1 MKKIFPIS
9 IIQHTT
15 EYYQSKISVR
25 SKTIYLA
32 GIFLVFSILI
42 SLPLIKLDVA
52 VQARGTFQTSLFR
65 NEVISLVGGRLDNVH
80 MRENMSVRK
89 GDILATIK
97 TEAVEF
103 EIKNIAERKN
113 QINGF
118 ISDLEKLIL
127 LLNSSVNFTVNSLT
141 SQIYQAGFFEFQGN
155 LSKYQAVLDKLTR
168 DYERA
173 LWLFESRTIAFSE
186 YDEVKLK
193 YDQAKSNLEIY
204 QKSSIS
210 KWELELVE
218 NQKEMISLNNQLILL
233 NDRLDQFKI
242 IAGVTGTL
250 MNIPHLG
257 SGDFIYPNQKLG
269 EISPDS
275 MLIAIASLS
284 PSDIAFVEKGQKVF
298 FQVDAFN
305 YNQWGLLEGTVWEI
319 SDDLSMISDREV
331 AFKVICR
338 LDKDRLRLKN
348 GIEGKIRKGM
358 TFNGRFVIAKRS
370 LFQLLH
376 DKVDDWL
383 NPLVS

>member
-97 TEAVEF
+97 MEAVEF
-103 EIKNIAERKN
+103 EIENIAERKN

-127 LLNSSVNFTVNSLT
+127 LLDSSVNFTVNSLT

>member
-127 LLNSSVNFTVNSLT
+127 LLDSSVNFTVNSLT

>member
-1 MKKIFPIS
+1 MPVK
-9 IIQHTT
+9 
-15 EYYQSKISVR
+15 R
-25 SKTIYLA
+25 
-32 GIFLVFSILI
+32 
-42 SLPLIKLDVA
+42 
-52 VQARGTFQTSLFR
+52 
-65 NEVISLVGGRLDNVH
+65 
-80 MRENMSVRK
+80 

-97 TEAVEF
+97 TETVDF
-103 EIKNIAERKN
+103 EIKNISERKI

-118 ISDLEKLIL
+118 ISDLEKLISL
-127 LLNSSVNFTVNSLT
+127 LDSSAHFSVNSLT

-155 LSKYQAVLDKLTR
+155 VSKYQAALDKQAR
-168 DYERA
+168 DYKRA
-173 LWLFESRTIAFSE
+173 LGLFESGTIAFSE
-186 YDEVKLK
+186 YDDVKLK
-193 YDQAKSNLEIY
+193 YDQAKSSLEIY

-218 NQKEMISLNNQLILL
+218 NQKEMLNLNNQLILL
-233 NDRLDQFKI
+233 NERLDQLKI

-275 MLIAIASLS
+275 TLIAIATLS
-284 PSDIAFVEKGQKVF
+284 PADIAFVEKGQKVF

-338 LDKDRLRLKN
+338 LDNDRLRLKN
-348 GIEGKIRKGM
+348 GIEGKIKKGM
-358 TFNGRFVIAKRS
+358 TFNGRFVIARRS